1 MAVNTDKTLQHQ
13 LIYSVFVRNHTPE
26 GTFRALERDLDR
38 LSALGTDIVWLM
50 PIHPI
55 GEVGRKGT
63 LGSPYAIRDY
73 RGANPEYGTVEDF
86 RHLVDAIHVRG
97 MKCIIDVVYNHTSPD
112 SVLAQTHPEW
122 FFRDE
127 QGRPSRHVADWWDV
141 VDLDY
146 THKELWRYQIDTLK
160 MWAEIV
166 DGFRC
171 DVASSVPLDFWA
183 RARQEVETVRPG
195 CIWLAE
201 SVHGAHVLG
210 LRRHTRLGLET
221 AAGAV
226 VLVLL
231 GAKGCLAAGITLP
244 GVGYVDLGIAA
255 PLLWE
260 GLLVALAECAR
271 IADGMDGIV
280 CGTSFAAMLGL
291 MGVMTLLGWFP
302 LGVLPAALAGSLMAF
317 LLWNFPPAKLR
328 LGSVG
333 SLFLAGMLGCVPL
346 CIGWPDLTL
355 PLALPFWLEGGM
367 VALQILV
374 CKASRGRRQ
383 LFRSAPLH
391 RWLELRGQSAEQ
403 IFYTFCVIAM
413 LGVALT
419 VQLAKIS

>member
-1 MAVNTDKTLQHQ
+1 MIRFALIAASTLGFF
-13 LIYSVFVRNHTPE
+13 LT
-26 GTFRALERDLDR
+26 A
-38 LSALGTDIVWLM
+38 ALGNLM
-50 PIHPI
+50 VPPQAPTM
-55 GEVGRKGT
+55 GGLCLMVG
-63 LGSPYAIRDY
+63 
-73 RGANPEYGTVEDF
+73 
-86 RHLVDAIHVRG
+86 
-97 MKCIIDVVYNHTSPD
+97 
-112 SVLAQTHPEW
+112 VLAAVGVGWTAACVAQPELL
-122 FFRDE
+122 
-127 QGRPSRHVADWWDV
+127 G
-141 VDLDY
+141 
-146 THKELWRYQIDTLK
+146 
-160 MWAEIV
+160 
-166 DGFRC
+166 
-171 DVASSVPLDFWA
+171 
-183 RARQEVETVRPG
+183 
-195 CIWLAE
+195 AE
-201 SVHGAHVLG
+201 SLFSVRLLTALLGALLFGGVGLLEDLARIRSRSVLG
-210 LRRHTRLGLET
+210 LRRHTRLGLEA

-226 VLVLL
+226 VLVL
-231 GAKGCLAAGITLP
+231 
-244 GVGYVDLGIAA
+244 
-255 PLLWE
+255 
-260 GLLVALAECAR
+260 
-271 IADGMDGIV
+271 
-280 CGTSFAAMLGL
+280 
-291 MGVMTLLGWFP
+291 